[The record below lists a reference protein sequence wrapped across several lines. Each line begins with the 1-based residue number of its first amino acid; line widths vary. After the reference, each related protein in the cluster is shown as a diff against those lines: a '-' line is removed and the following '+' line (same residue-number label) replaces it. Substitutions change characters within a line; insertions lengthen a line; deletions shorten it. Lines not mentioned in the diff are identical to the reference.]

1 MPKLVL
7 VPTPIGNL
15 EDITLRSIRY
25 LKECDFMYAEDTRV
39 TKKLLSH
46 LGIDKRVYPFHAH
59 NEHKTLD
66 GVIRQI
72 EQAEMVV
79 LVSDAGTPAIS
90 DPGFILVRACLEH
103 KIDVECLPGPVAFIP
118 ALVGSGFPCDRFCFE
133 GFLPH
138 KKGRQTKLQE
148 LALEERTVVLYESP
162 HRLVKCLEQLVEFFG
177 ADRKVCVAREI
188 TKMFEE
194 FVRGT
199 TQEVLT
205 HFQKNDPRGEI
216 VVVIDGAPKPEKV
229 SGNKYKKATT
239 EE

>member
-1 MPKLVL
+1 MSKLVL

-25 LKECDFMYAEDTRV
+25 LKECDLMFAEDTRV

-59 NEHKTLD
+59 NEHKMLD

-72 EQAEMVV
+72 EQSTMVV

-90 DPGFILVRACLEH
+90 DPGFLLVRACLEH
-103 KIDVECLPGPVAFIP
+103 GIEVECLPGAVAFIP

-138 KKGRQTKLQE
+138 KKGRQSKLQE
-148 LALEERTVVLYESP
+148 LAIEERTIVLYESP

-199 TQEVLT
+199 SQEVLT

-216 VVVIDGAPKPEKV
+216 VVVIEGAPKPEKI
-229 SGNKYKKATT
+229 SGNKYKKTT
-239 EE
+239 SED